1 MLNKKGI
8 NEPLALDSLYSDTFN
23 MTHGKQEQWNTRD
36 YVQQGVWQEM
46 INKTIDTLMKEP
58 AFWTA
63 VARHLKPTDSYLLCG
78 PEWKPLPP
86 DLVQPVD
93 VQVTPEDTVLRDEIA
108 QALAAQGA
116 LLQAI
121 ADRSRDMLPLLR
133 RIAENT
139 GGKVSVPQASHPGL
153 LGSMR

>member
-1 MLNKKGI
+1 MFNKKGI
-8 NEPLALDSLYSDTFN
+8 NEPVALDSLYSDTFN

-36 YVQQGVWQEM
+36 YVQQGVWREM
-46 INKTIDTLMKEP
+46 INGVVVKLMGEP

-63 VARHLKPTDSYLLCG
+63 VARYIEPNNIYLLSG
-78 PEWKPLPP
+78 LEWKPLPP

-93 VQVTPEDTVLRDEIA
+93 AQVTPEDTVLRDEIA

-139 GGKVSVPQASHPGL
+139 GGKVSVPQASHHGL